1 MDRMTIIVPCYNEQE
16 TLEDYYQAISRVR
29 EQLLD
34 MDCRLEILLVD
45 DGSSD
50 ETLARMKG
58 LSRNNG
64 WIRYLSFTRNFG
76 KEAAIYAGLT
86 HARGEY
92 VSLMDVDLQDPPALI
107 PQMLDM

>member
-34 MDCRLEILLVD
+34 LDCRLEILLVD

-50 ETLARMKG
+50 ETLARMK
-58 LSRNNG
+58 
-64 WIRYLSFTRNFG
+64 
-76 KEAAIYAGLT
+76 
-86 HARGEY
+86 
-92 VSLMDVDLQDPPALI
+92 
-107 PQMLDM
+107 